1 MAASSDGG
9 FAVVVI
15 GASAGGVEALSE
27 LFRQLPG
34 DLPAAFLVVLHIGP
48 FSPSRLPEILN
59 NAGQLPAHH
68 VTMAE
73 RIEPGKVYVAPP
85 NRHLVVEDG
94 SSNVIAA
101 PKENRTRPAINP
113 LFRTAA
119 AAYGPRVIGVILT
132 GVLDDGTAGL
142 WEIKRRGGIAIV
154 QSPAEALHPQMPQ
167 SAIANVDVDYTAS
180 LEEIADLITSLC
192 KCEKAI

>member
-1 MAASSDGG
+1 
-9 FAVVVI
+9 
-15 GASAGGVEALSE
+15 
-27 LFRQLPG
+27 
-34 DLPAAFLVVLHIGP
+34 
-48 FSPSRLPEILN
+48 
-59 NAGQLPAHH
+59 
-68 VTMAE
+68 
-73 RIEPGKVYVAPP
+73 VAPP

-94 SSNVIAA
+94 SSNVIAS

-154 QSPAEALHPQMPQ
+154 QSPDEALHPQMPQ
-167 SAIANVDVDYTAS
+167 SAIANVDVDYTAP
-180 LEEIADLITSLC
+180 LDEIADLITSLC